1 MTQKRRIPKTANQ
14 RLHECETHL
23 YFLWDAHQLYQQQR
37 ERFKQIATE
46 LRVLVCETR
55 TNKPL
60 LLDLMDEYGFSY
72 DVQPP
77 GKHQGGPPLKP
88 QPLPM
93 VGWRDDPV
101 QKKITE
107 ELSEAI
113 NSGDETKMKAVDKKL
128 AALAR
133 PIPFREW
140 VNKGLAVYIKP
151 YDYSHK
157 DLALAIAQQLGS
169 SHEDESVEEPI
180 IRLQQ
185 IMIGGET
192 SDIAPMIVF
201 AELVIRVGSMFVGHL
216 VEHYGYKPRYF
227 STSANEG
234 QTQFERQA
242 FSKS

>member
-1 MTQKRRIPKTANQ
+1 MTKKPRIPKTANQ

-23 YFLWDAHQLYQQQR
+23 YFLFDAYHLYKQQR
-37 ERFKQIATE
+37 DRYKQIATE
-46 LRVLVCETR
+46 LRVLVCETG

-72 DVQPP
+72 FVQPP

-101 QKKITE
+101 QQRITE

-113 NSGDETKMKAVDKKL
+113 NSGNETMMKAVDKKL
-128 AALAR
+128 EALAR

-157 DLALAIAQQLGS
+157 DLILAIAQQLGS

-185 IMIGGET
+185 IIIGGET

-201 AELVIRVGSMFVGHL
+201 AKQVITVGSMFIGHL
-216 VEHYGYKPRYF
+216 VEHHGYKPRYF
-227 STSANEG
+227 TNSAD
-234 QTQFERQA
+234 
-242 FSKS
+242 